1 MVKRIVCYGV
11 KGEKGKGDRKEENNE
26 RKLVGRREE
35 GNRGEE
41 KERKGGGSWG
51 EGDRGKVRRVG

>member
-1 MVKRIVCYGV
+1 MLWGKR
-11 KGEKGKGDRKEENNE
+11 GEGEGGDRAEENNE